1 MRTAGVEVITIISAI
16 TSALGVGAIISG
28 TVSRK
33 MAKAEKEAA
42 EKEKDRAKEIILLLT
57 GIKAA
62 GALSYATAVALK
74 RGHANGE
81 VEKGVEAYEEWDQKL
96 DKFLIEQS
104 ATQ

>member
-1 MRTAGVEVITIISAI
+1 MDAITIISCI

-28 TVSRK
+28 TISRK
-33 MAKAEKEAA
+33 LTKAEQDAE
-42 EKEKDRAKEIILLLT
+42 EKEKARSNETVLILS

-81 VEKGVEAYEEWDQKL
+81 VEQGVEAYKQWEQDL
-96 DKFLIEQS
+96 DKFLMEQ
-104 ATQ
+104 AAKK